1 MNKWTPTIAGI
12 LLALFMGTFLTVLT
26 WNDGYIFIQYSDH
39 IETVTIK
46 QFWQNG
52 GCFNRQYNGEHY
64 LFTSRPSYTAMG
76 WLKLMVGLVVS
87 VGGYACAVYAYYC
100 WSLGF
105 LGEKLKKIFGI
116 FKKST

>member
-1 MNKWTPTIAGI
+1 MSKWAPTIVGI

-26 WNDGYIFIQYSDH
+26 WNDGYIFIQYADH

-64 LFTSRPSYTAMG
+64 LFTSRPSYTLIG
-76 WLKLMVGLVVS
+76 WVKLILGIGFVIGVYVGV
-87 VGGYACAVYAYYC
+87 VYAYFY
-100 WSLGF
+100 WSFDF
-105 LGEKLKKIFGI
+105 LGEKMKKIFGV
-116 FKKST
+116 FKKRT